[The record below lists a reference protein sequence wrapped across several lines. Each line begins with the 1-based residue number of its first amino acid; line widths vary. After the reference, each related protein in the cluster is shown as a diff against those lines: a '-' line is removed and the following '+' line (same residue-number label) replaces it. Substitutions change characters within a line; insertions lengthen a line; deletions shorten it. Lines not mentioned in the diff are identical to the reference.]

1 MLKLAMNNDNQGEPN
16 YFDILIDTQSYRR
29 FFYALFVIPLSL
41 IKLAL
46 LLLIFGMGILLSP
59 IILGIYFLNFSFFIL
74 HELTK
79 FEEFMIEWFL
89 GIVLPKVI
97 KQKPMYSN
105 IFKHLWFYMT
115 DSRNWKRLAYFLVKP
130 VVIIPYSIC
139 AFAFIALASTMIYMP
154 IKSVF
159 GHIDFFG
166 IYTTDS
172 FIEVIFIYFMSF
184 IALVGLLK
192 LNSAFMK
199 SFGTISRRFLSR

>member
-1 MLKLAMNNDNQGEPN
+1 
-16 YFDILIDTQSYRR
+16 
-29 FFYALFVIPLSL
+29 
-41 IKLAL
+41 
-46 LLLIFGMGILLSP
+46 
-59 IILGIYFLNFSFFIL
+59 
-74 HELTK
+74 
-79 FEEFMIEWFL
+79 MIEWFL

-115 DSRNWKRLAYFLVKP
+115 DGRNWKRLAYFLVKP
-130 VVIIPYSIC
+130 ILIIPYSIC
-139 AFAFIALASTMIYMP
+139 AFVFIGLASTMIYMP

-192 LNSAFMK
+192 LNSALMK